1 MIGKTIAVTVATLA
15 MMSQASVAVAAN
27 GAAGRSAAGQVAT
40 SGAPHRSVAASPV
53 GVASNRAAL
62 GLPIA
67 ATPVPCTL
75 TDGVRVACATSS
87 ESSALAGTSGS
98 IFILLGAIAAIG
110 LGVAAA
116 ASQSSAANSP

>member
-1 MIGKTIAVTVATLA
+1 MIGKTIAITVAALA
-15 MMSQASVAVAAN
+15 MMSQASVAVAAT
-27 GAAGRSAAGQVAT
+27 RVPVRTVAQD
-40 SGAPHRSVAASPV
+40 PV

-67 ATPVPCTL
+67 AAAPCTP
-75 TDGVRVACATSS
+75 TEGVRVACATPGN
-87 ESSALAGTSGS
+87 SSALAGGGGS
-98 IFILLGAIAAIG
+98 LFILLAAIAAIG